1 MTIDVLALPN
11 VRIHDSILTGRPPTQ
26 YKYTLSM
33 HKEFKEVLEALIP
46 KYPQWDFEFVHGFRS
61 QETLFGFS
69 KVNLYAGK
77 ELLGVIGIE
86 HHGSERK
93 VYVHN
98 HRVAAERSRNQGKAF
113 TKDPKRAVS
122 LVGKMFSRKSPSE
135 LINDAQSQIETTVK
149 SLLYTRNMDAHQ
161 AVEKVKQKAGEFMIA
176 NVARF
181 TEVLRESTLGMELF
195 DHVQNVA
202 SKKALVEEVNNITD
216 LIHNK
221 RVASVVVLQGTY
233 VIHYNDTLSTYT
245 NETLPHELRGPLG
258 MLKLTE
264 PKTLL
269 PVGVRIDNDVYL
281 VVPEGVSNAA

>member
-26 YKYTLSM
+26 YKYSISF
-33 HKEFKEVLEALIP
+33 HKEFKEVLESLIP
-46 KYPQWDFEFVHGFRS
+46 KYPQWDFEFTHGLRS
-61 QETLFGFS
+61 QETLFYFS

-93 VYVHN
+93 VYVYN

-113 TKDPKRAVS
+113 TKDPQRAIL
-122 LVGKMFSRKSPSE
+122 LVNKMFSRKSPSE
-135 LINDAQSQIETTVK
+135 LINDAQKQIETTVNN
-149 SLLYTRNMDAHQ
+149 LLYGRNMDAHQ
-161 AVEKVKQKAGEFMIA
+161 AVEKVKQKAGEFMMA
-176 NVARF
+176 NVDRL
-181 TEVLRESTLGMELF
+181 TEVLHESTLGMELF
-195 DHVQNVA
+195 DHVQKVI
-202 SKKALVEEVNNITD
+202 SKKASVEEVQSMSYRYKNQS
-216 LIHNK
+216 L
-221 RVASVVVLQGTY
+221 ASVVVLQSSY
-233 VIHYNDTLSTYT
+233 VVHYNNTLSTYT

-281 VVPEGVSNAA
+281 VVPEGASNAV